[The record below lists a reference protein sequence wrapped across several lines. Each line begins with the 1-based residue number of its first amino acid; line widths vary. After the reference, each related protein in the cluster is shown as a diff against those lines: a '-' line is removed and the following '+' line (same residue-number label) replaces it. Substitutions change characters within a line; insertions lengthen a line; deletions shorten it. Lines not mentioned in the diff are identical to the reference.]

1 MPDEMPGAPAAPM
14 IPPPPPQVPPGPT
27 APATVAPIQTGRMM
41 EGRIKAN
48 LGLDQLEQAAGML
61 GGTNTEEGREL
72 LSFIVKARKRFGKA
86 EPDLQKQQ
94 LKIMGESIPGVQQPT
109 PLQGDQFQKSIKQH
123 QATQGMPGAA
133 A

>member
-14 IPPPPPQVPPGPT
+14 IPKPPGQVPPGPT
-27 APATVAPIQTGRMM
+27 APATVAPVQSGRMM

-61 GGTNTEEGREL
+61 GGTNSEDGREL
-72 LSFIVKARKRFGKA
+72 LSVIVKLRKKFGKA

-94 LKIMGESIPGVQQPT
+94 LQIMGAGIPGVQQPT
-109 PLQGDQFQKSIKQH
+109 PLQGDKFQQAIKQH
-123 QATQGMPGAA
+123 QATQGLPGAA
-133 A
+133 